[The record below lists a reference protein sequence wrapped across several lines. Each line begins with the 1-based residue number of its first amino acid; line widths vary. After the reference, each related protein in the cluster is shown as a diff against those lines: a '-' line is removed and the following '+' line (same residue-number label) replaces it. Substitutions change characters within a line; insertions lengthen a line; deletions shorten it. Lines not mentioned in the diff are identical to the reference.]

1 MKVNNYIIQNHS
13 LHFKEVLPMK
23 QSRARHLLLGAI
35 GFLMALGLFGP
46 SVRAQGLE
54 IPDEIADIPPEDTE
68 YDRYTDPE
76 GIQPYASPLNGRI
89 DNIIVFVRF
98 NGESE
103 YVTQA
108 GIGNAQ
114 KIYNTGDLSLKKYL
128 TRISYGNID
137 INTYFYPA
145 DAQNNCYS
153 VEVSQN
159 ADYYKKQYTDSSGNL
174 TNGYTTSEERRV
186 RENELITDAVN
197 GVKDQLANSGLE
209 LDQNRDGHI
218 DGISFVV
225 SVTNPY
231 SENIDHGDLLWD
243 HKSSQEIN
251 VPIGPENLTVY
262 TYNLINK
269 GTDTGGI
276 LAPYGELS
284 RAIKHEFLHTLSLP
298 DLYRYSDST
307 VNPLGPWDIMDK
319 GNAANITAWYQREYL
334 EFGAKLPVY
343 TSSAQ
348 GVTLNTAKYTDP
360 NEEYAAI
367 LKSSVKSD
375 EYFVV
380 ENRAIDPGDGG
391 QKNAGLL
398 VYRIIDSGNPP
409 STSGNS
415 QGPPD
420 FIYAFRPN
428 ESSLNAGDG
437 DVGYAT
443 LSPDNPKGFT
453 SLGKPLGGETPGYDN
468 GTIYYANGSNS
479 GIVINNLVKNADGSM
494 TFDVSFPEP
503 LKGSGTQDDPYELYT
518 VQDLYAL
525 SSSAANTYYR
535 VMNDIDLSGMNFMP
549 IAEFKGI
556 LDGNGK
562 TIRNLNVSA
571 KNAAGFISDLWANAL
586 VKNLTFDNP
595 VVTVANDYAGIF
607 STVDGILENIT
618 VIGGNITSELSSYSS
633 RAGGLAGIL
642 YSKGVIRNCYTS
654 ATVNAKDAG
663 GLISYLYGGTIEN
676 SYACG
681 KVNGTGDNPVT
692 GGILAYWYHDQGG
705 TAKNTYWDIRSSG
718 QTANG
723 LLDSTDAPADLAGCY
738 GIKIECPGSI
748 EKGYSADAKIICE
761 NGTASLN
768 GTWESS
774 DSSVISVNASTG
786 SITGKKAGTA
796 SISYRFP
803 VGSYSASLSA
813 EVTCTSSDGDG
824 DGSDNNGGDNGNTD
838 GNGDN
843 GNTGDNGNNNTDGD
857 NGNTGGNGN
866 NNGGDN
872 TGGNGDNGNTGGNDN
887 IPVLDNG
894 SWIASGG
901 RWWFRS
907 ADGSYPSSGIYSIN
921 GSNFAF
927 DANGW
932 MITGWYQKD
941 GCWYYFNGSGY
952 MHKGWILLGRTW
964 YYLDPANGKMLADGI
979 HVIGGSSFAFHG
991 SGAMVTG
998 WYRASDG
1005 NWYYFSNSGGY
1016 MHKGWILLGRIWY
1029 YLDPA
1034 NGKMLADGIHVIGGS
1049 SFAFHGSGAMV
1060 TGWYHASGG
1069 NWYYFSNSG
1078 YMHTGWILLGRTWY
1092 YLDPADGKMLAD
1104 GIHAIS
1110 GSSFAFRSSGAMV
1123 TGWYLAPDGFW
1134 YYFNGSGHMHKGWI
1148 LLGRTWYYLN
1158 PADGKMYADQI
1169 VSIDGRDSSFSASG
1183 AWLGYVD

>member
-1 MKVNNYIIQNHS
+1 
-13 LHFKEVLPMK
+13 MK

-748 EKGYSADAKIICE
+748 EKGDSADAKIICE

-824 DGSDNNGGDNGNTD
+824 DGSDNNGGND
-838 GNGDN
+838 G
-843 GNTGDNGNNNTDGD
+843 
-857 NGNTGGNGN
+857 
-866 NNGGDN
+866 N
-872 TGGNGDNGNTGGNDN
+872 TGGNGDNGNTGGNDGNNGGNDGNTDGNNGDNNGGDNGNTDGNGDNNGNTDGNNGDDGTDKDDN

-998 WYRASDG
+998 WYHASDG
-1005 NWYYFSNSGGY
+1005 NWYYFSNSG
-1016 MHKGWILLGRIWY
+1016 
-1029 YLDPA
+1029 
-1034 NGKMLADGIHVIGGS
+1034 N
-1049 SFAFHGSGAMV
+1049 
-1060 TGWYHASGG
+1060 
-1069 NWYYFSNSG
+1069 
-1078 YMHTGWILLGRTWY
+1078 MHTGWILLGRTWY

-1123 TGWYLAPDGFW
+1123 TGWYLAPDGSW

-1183 AWLGYVD
+1183 AWLGYFD

>member
-1 MKVNNYIIQNHS
+1 
-13 LHFKEVLPMK
+13 MK

-35 GFLMALGLFGP
+35 GFLMALGLSGP

-103 YVTQA
+103 YVTRA

-748 EKGYSADAKIICE
+748 EKGDSADAKIICE

-824 DGSDNNGGDNGNTD
+824 DGSDNNGNTD
-838 GNGDN
+838 GN
-843 GNTGDNGNNNTDGD
+843 
-857 NGNTGGNGN
+857 
-866 NNGGDN
+866 
-872 TGGNGDNGNTGGNDN
+872 NGDDGTDKDDN

-998 WYRASDG
+998 WY
-1005 NWYYFSNSGGY
+1005 
-1016 MHKGWILLGRIWY
+1016 
-1029 YLDPA
+1029 
-1034 NGKMLADGIHVIGGS
+1034 
-1049 SFAFHGSGAMV
+1049 
-1060 TGWYHASGG
+1060 HASGG

-1123 TGWYLAPDGFW
+1123 TGWYLAPDGSW

>member
-35 GFLMALGLFGP
+35 GFLMALGLSGP

-137 INTYFYPA
+137 INTYFYPT

-367 LKSSVKSD
+367 LKSSVISD

-468 GTIYYANGSNS
+468 STIYYANGSNS

-748 EKGYSADAKIICE
+748 EKGDSADAKIICE

-824 DGSDNNGGDNGNTD
+824 DGSDNNGNTD
-838 GNGDN
+838 GN
-843 GNTGDNGNNNTDGD
+843 
-857 NGNTGGNGN
+857 
-866 NNGGDN
+866 
-872 TGGNGDNGNTGGNDN
+872 NGDDGTDKDDN

-1005 NWYYFSNSGGY
+1005 NWYYFSNSG
-1016 MHKGWILLGRIWY
+1016 
-1029 YLDPA
+1029 
-1034 NGKMLADGIHVIGGS
+1034 
-1049 SFAFHGSGAMV
+1049 
-1060 TGWYHASGG
+1060 
-1069 NWYYFSNSG
+1069 

-1123 TGWYLAPDGFW
+1123 TGWYLAPDGSW

>member
-1 MKVNNYIIQNHS
+1 
-13 LHFKEVLPMK
+13 MK

-35 GFLMALGLFGP
+35 GFLMALGLSGP

-98 NGESE
+98 KGESE

-145 DAQNNCYS
+145 DAQKNCYS

-231 SENIDHGDLLWD
+231 SENIGHGDLLWD

-251 VPIGPENLTVY
+251 VPIGPEGLTVY

-348 GVTLNTAKYTDP
+348 GVTLNTAKYMDP
-360 NEEYAAI
+360 NEEYAVI

-398 VYRIIDSGNPP
+398 VYRIIDSGNPS

-453 SLGKPLGGETPGYDN
+453 PLGKPLGGETPGYDN

-549 IAEFKGI
+549 IAEFKGT

-618 VIGGNITSELSSYSS
+618 VSGGNITSELSSYSS

-723 LLDSTDAPADLAGCY
+723 LLGSTNAPADLAGCY
-738 GIKIECPGSI
+738 GIKIECPGSV
-748 EKGYSADAKIICE
+748 EKGDSADAKIICE
-761 NGTASLN
+761 SGTTSLN

-824 DGSDNNGGDNGNTD
+824 DGSDNNGSDNGNTG

-843 GNTGDNGNNNTDGD
+843 GNTGDNGNNNGGNDGNTDGSNGDNNGGD
-857 NGNTGGNGN
+857 NGNTG
-866 NNGGDN
+866 D
-872 TGGNGDNGNTGGNDN
+872 NGDNNGNTDGSNSDDGTDKDDN
-887 IPVLDNG
+887 IPILDNG

-964 YYLDPANGKMLADGI
+964 YYLNPANGKMLADGI

-1005 NWYYFSNSGGY
+1005 NWYYFNNSGN
-1016 MHKGWILLGRIWY
+1016 MHK
-1029 YLDPA
+1029 
-1034 NGKMLADGIHVIGGS
+1034 
-1049 SFAFHGSGAMV
+1049 
-1060 TGWYHASGG
+1060 
-1069 NWYYFSNSG
+1069 
-1078 YMHTGWILLGRTWY
+1078 GWILLGRTWY
-1092 YLDPADGKMLAD
+1092 YLDPANGKMLAD

-1123 TGWYLAPDGFW
+1123 TGWYLAPDGSW

-1158 PADGKMYADQI
+1158 PADGKMYADQV